1 MHNVANEN
9 QLATIY
15 RIENK
20 NLVMLTL
27 LTCIID
33 DPDIFLCEQS
43 RLELFLTR

>member
-20 NLVMLTL
+20 NLVMITL
-27 LTCIID
+27 LTFIID
-33 DPDIFLCEQS
+33 DPDIFLCGQL
-43 RLELFLTR
+43 RLEHFLTR